1 MNNYPFNLEKGV
13 KIALGKEEQ
22 RSNFRRAT
30 TTLRGKSTAIFDPE
44 EKQKMRR
51 NVEYSKKKVLA
62 HLPELLERFEEKC
75 KENGITVHWARDAS
89 EARNITLRIAQKH
102 NVKKIVKGK
111 SMISEEIH
119 LNPFLQ
125 EQGINVVETDLGE
138 FIIQINDEPPSHI
151 IVPAVHKNRY
161 EIGRIFEDKL
171 KTPYT
176 DDVQELNAIA
186 RKSLREHFATAD
198 MGISGVNFAIAN
210 AGALLLV
217 ENEGNGRMC
226 TTVPKVH
233 VAFMGLERIVESF
246 DDIPACLRLL
256 TGSATGQIITTY
268 VNIISGTRKSDEKDG
283 PSEVH
288 VIIVDN
294 GRSSIYGNEKFRS
307 TLQCIRCGSCLN
319 NCPVYVNIGGHAY
332 QSVYPGP
339 IGEILTTQLEGI
351 KEKGELVSASS
362 LCQSC
367 SEVCP
372 ALIPIAQTIRNLR
385 EERVNKEGVVKGAGS
400 QYSALESFGWKAWS
414 WINRSPRTYVLF
426 LSFLSTFGFMIPK
439 VSLLKQWTK
448 GRTKPRFASQSL
460 HSLVKK
466 EDGVRYE

>member
-1 MNNYPFNLEKGV
+1 MNSTFNLDKGV
-13 KIALGKEEQ
+13 KEALTKEEQ

-30 TTLRGKSTAIFDPE
+30 TTLRANSTKIFNPE
-44 EKQKMRR
+44 EKEKMRR

-62 HLPELLERFEEKC
+62 NLPDLLERFEEKC
-75 KENGITVHWARDAS
+75 KENGIIVHWARDAE
-89 EARNITLRIAQKH
+89 EARSITFNIAKKH
-102 NVKKIVKGK
+102 DVKKIVKGK

-125 EQGINVVETDLGE
+125 EQGIQVVETDLGE
-138 FIIQINDEPPSHI
+138 FIIQLNGEPPSHI

-161 EIGRIFEDKL
+161 EIGRIFENEL
-171 KTPYT
+171 KVPYT

-210 AGALLLV
+210 SGAILLV

-256 TGSATGQIITTY
+256 TGSATGQLITTY
-268 VNIISGTRKSDEKDG
+268 VNIITGTRKPNEKDG

-294 GRSSIYGNEKFRS
+294 GRSAIYANEKFRS
-307 TLQCIRCGSCLN
+307 TLQCIRCGACLN
-319 NCPVYVNIGGHAY
+319 NCPVYINIGGHAY

-351 KEKGELVSASS
+351 EAKGELVSASS

-385 EERVNKEGVVKGAGS
+385 EERVNKHGVVKGAGS
-400 QYSALESFGWKAWS
+400 KSSKLEAFSWKAWS
-414 WINRSPRTYVLF
+414 WMNRSPRAYYLL
-426 LSFLSTFGFMIPK
+426 LSFLTTFGFMIPK

-448 GRTKPRFASQSL
+448 GRAKPRFASKSL